1 MNEPWIPPLEEN
13 IPLPEELSA
22 LAEALAEDV
31 HNAWAR
37 ERIRAGWTYG
47 KKRNDELKQ
56 TPLLVPYQQLPESE
70 KDVDRATA
78 TVTLQGILR
87 LGFEIRKVSE

>member
-1 MNEPWIPPLEEN
+1 MSKPWTPPSEEN
-13 IPLPEELSA
+13 TPLPEELSA
-22 LAEALAEDV
+22 LAEALAESV

-47 KKRNDELKQ
+47 PERNDELKQ

-78 TVTLQGILR
+78 AVTLRGILR
-87 LGFEIRKVSE
+87 LGFEIRKVIE